1 MPQREAPATSSPA
14 QPLRPRREF
23 LPPQTPVQTRLACPA
38 SSASGESRRRP
49 CGWSDGKGGG
59 GLVPVTA
66 ARIRIAENVTL
77 AEYAV
82 PESRLLPVR
91 DEPHFTSEEEE
102 TLAGIAVTWRELQA
116 DGVSEPQFR
125 AALRRA
131 YPEHA
136 DVDPLPEFQP
146 FSWSR
151 VWRRW
156 SRRVR
161 GGGRVSVRRACD
173 SARRVWRRLYVGRDA
188 FEPDERSP
196 DAEISP
202 PGFSATR
209 AFNAR
214 AASVERPSG
223 GFMVQ
228 PRLAP
233 ARLHYLREP
242 RRTPFRLLWR
252 ELRVLARGLGRGR
265 PSITRSA

>member
-1 MPQREAPATSSPA
+1 M
-14 QPLRPRREF
+14 
-23 LPPQTPVQTRLACPA
+23 
-38 SSASGESRRRP
+38 
-49 CGWSDGKGGG
+49 
-59 GLVPVTA
+59 PVTA

-156 SRRVR
+156 SRT
-161 GGGRVSVRRACD
+161 
-173 SARRVWRRLYVGRDA
+173 SARR
-188 FEPDERSP
+188 RS
-196 DAEISP
+196 SKC
-202 PGFSATR
+202 S
-209 AFNAR
+209 
-214 AASVERPSG
+214 
-223 GFMVQ
+223 
-228 PRLAP
+228 PRL
-233 ARLHYLREP
+233 
-242 RRTPFRLLWR
+242 
-252 ELRVLARGLGRGR
+252 
-265 PSITRSA
+265 